1 MKLARSL
8 RSLLLVGTIAAATS
22 CGDRTPVDIAGSEAS
37 RVGRPANA
45 NNGVLRCSPLA
56 YDSVTKT
63 IGPAGGD
70 IWVGP
75 HRLSV
80 SRNALAGP
88 VSITAVMPSD
98 TVSRIQFRPEG
109 LRFARPA
116 SLLMSYANCTDSGA
130 AGPKVAYTTD
140 ALQII
145 EYVPSKD
152 YPWFRRVHGVVTHF
166 SNYAVAW

>member
-1 MKLARSL
+1 MKLARPL
-8 RSLLLVGTIAAATS
+8 GSLLLVATIATATS
-22 CGDRTPVDIAGSEAS
+22 CGDRTPVGIRGFEAS
-37 RVGRPANA
+37 PVGRPANA
-45 NNGVLRCSPLA
+45 NHGMLRCSPLA

-80 SRNALAGP
+80 SKNALAGP
-88 VSITAVMPSD
+88 VSITAVVPSD
-98 TVSRIQFRPEG
+98 TVSRVQFRPEG

-116 SLLMSYANCTDSGA
+116 SLVMSYANCTQSGFNE
-130 AGPKVAYTTD
+130 PKVAYTTD

-145 EYVPSKD
+145 DYLPSKA
-152 YPWFRRVHGVVTHF
+152 YPWFRSVHGVVTHF

>member
-1 MKLARSL
+1 
-8 RSLLLVGTIAAATS
+8 LVGTIATATS
-22 CGDRTPVDIAGSEAS
+22 CRDRTPVGIPGLEAS
-37 RVGRPANA
+37 RPGRPADA
-45 NNGVLRCSPLA
+45 NSGVLRCSPLA
-56 YDSVTKT
+56 YDSVTET

-70 IWVGP
+70 LWIGP

-80 SRNALAGP
+80 SKNALAEQ

-116 SLLMSYANCTDSGA
+116 SLVMSYANCTHSGVN
-130 AGPKVAYTTD
+130 GPKVAYTTD

-145 EYVPSKD
+145 EYLPSKD
-152 YPWFRRVHGVVTHF
+152 YPWFGRVLGVVTHF